1 MSESGAL
8 GQWEAGRHSPR
19 LENCHLFVFGLYRN
33 PPADHWA
40 LVSGLP
46 TYVAQNG
53 LVSDTTWKGEE
64 SE

>member
-1 MSESGAL
+1 MSGSGGL
-8 GQWEAGRHSPR
+8 GQWEEGRHSPR
-19 LENCHLFVFGLYRN
+19 LESHHLFVFGLHRN

>member
-1 MSESGAL
+1 MGDWASGKREGTVPRHES
-8 GQWEAGRHSPR
+8 H
-19 LENCHLFVFGLYRN
+19 HLFVFGLHRN